1 MVNTEASGPYRRVI
15 AAVDMSEAS
24 ANALRTARALGL
36 LDGAYVTLLH
46 TFQPLTK
53 GQTLTKG
60 IMISGGLECERIE
73 DHLAEEAARRSEERR
88 VGKECVSTGRFRW
101 SPYH

>member
-1 MVNTEASGPYRRVI
+1 MRCGHHPVLMVNTEASGPYRRVI

-24 ANALRTARALGL
+24 ANALRTARTLGL

-53 GQTLTKG
+53 GQPMTKGQPLTKG
-60 IMISGGLECERIE
+60 IMVSGGIERERIE
-73 DHLAEEAARRSEERR
+73 EDR
-88 VGKECVSTGRFRW
+88 KSTRLN
-101 SPYH
+101 SSQ